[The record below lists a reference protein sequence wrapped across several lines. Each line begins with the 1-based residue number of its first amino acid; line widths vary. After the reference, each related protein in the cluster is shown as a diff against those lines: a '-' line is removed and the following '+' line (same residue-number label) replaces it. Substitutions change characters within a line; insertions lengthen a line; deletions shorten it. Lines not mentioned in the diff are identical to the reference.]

1 MDSLE
6 VNKIVAALLTAGV
19 VAMSAGFIGELLVK
33 PQELEENVFQVVLS
47 EGTAGGAEAA
57 AAPTPEAIGPLLAAA
72 DAAAGKKGAR
82 KCSACHTFEDG
93 GADRIGPNLWNVV
106 NRPIASDADFTYSEA
121 LKGKSGETWT
131 YENLSAFLTKP
142 KDFAPGTK
150 MSFAGVKKIGA
161 RADLIAYLRGQSAS
175 PAALP
180 E

>member
-1 MDSLE
+1 M
-6 VNKIVAALLTAGV
+6 NG
-19 VAMSAGFIGELLVK
+19 
-33 PQELEENVFQVVLS
+33 
-47 EGTAGGAEAA
+47 
-57 AAPTPEAIGPLLAAA
+57 
-72 DAAAGKKGAR
+72 
-82 KCSACHTFEDG
+82 
-93 GADRIGPNLWNVV
+93 
-106 NRPIASDADFTYSEA
+106 PIASDADFAYSEA